1 MEKARVGYA
10 RQMARKVLSD
20 AKIVELPVDLKI
32 LLEKKGY
39 EYLEVDSFLDSI
51 DALFLKEDGVFY
63 AAVNAKHHP
72 NRQRFSLAH
81 ELGHILL
88 NHNPSYYNPGVSL
101 DNPPTSQTHT
111 SAEKMFEQEAN
122 AFAGELLVPLEML
135 KKEFKKTKDVG
146 ELSKTF
152 FVSSAVMTIAISNHM
167 SQLYK

>member
-1 MEKARVGYA
+1 MDGHSFE
-10 RQMARKVLSD
+10 
-20 AKIVELPVDLKI
+20 INIP
-32 LLEKKGY
+32 
-39 EYLEVDSFLDSI
+39 YLEVDNFLDSI
-51 DALFLKEDGVFY
+51 DALFLKEVDVYY

-88 NHNPSYYNPGVSL
+88 NHSPGYYNPDISL
-101 DNPPTSQTHT
+101 DNPPMSQTHN

-146 ELSKTF
+146 QLSKKF
-152 FVSSAVMTIAISNHM
+152 FVSTAVMSIAISNHM
-167 SQLYK
+167 TQLYK